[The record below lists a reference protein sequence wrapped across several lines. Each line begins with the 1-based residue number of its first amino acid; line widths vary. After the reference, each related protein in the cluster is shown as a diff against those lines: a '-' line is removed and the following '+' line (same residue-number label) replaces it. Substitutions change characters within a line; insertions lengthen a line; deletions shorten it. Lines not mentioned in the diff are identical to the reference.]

1 MGTQEISA
9 AMQRVE
15 SVLRRRP
22 GIAVH
27 DDVQAT
33 ARFVG
38 GMRCVTSHENG
49 TQVTTDMPS
58 ELGGSGDQVSPGWLF
73 RAGLCA
79 CLATMIVM
87 VAAAEGIEMS
97 QLEVDACSRSDTR
110 GILAMSDEAGQPVGA
125 GPLDVRLHVR
135 ISAAG
140 VPAERLRELVER
152 CRRRSPVAR
161 IVEQAMPIDLQIDVG

>member
-22 GIAVH
+22 GIAIH
-27 DDVQAT
+27 DDAQAS

-49 TQVTTDMPS
+49 TQVSTDMPV
-58 ELGGSGDQVSPGWLF
+58 ELGGTGDQVSPGCLF
-73 RAGLCA
+73 RAGLAA
-79 CLATMIVM
+79 CMATTIVM
-87 VAAAEGIEMS
+87 AAAAEGIDLTR
-97 QLEVDACSRSDTR
+97 LEVDACSRSDTR
-110 GILAMSDEAGQPVGA
+110 GILAMSDEAGHPGGA
-125 GPLDVRLHVR
+125 GPLDLRMHVR

-140 VPAERLRELVER
+140 VPAERLRALVEQ
-152 CRRRSPVAR
+152 CRRRSPVPC
-161 IVEQAMPIDLQIDVG
+161 IVEQAMPIEIRTEAG